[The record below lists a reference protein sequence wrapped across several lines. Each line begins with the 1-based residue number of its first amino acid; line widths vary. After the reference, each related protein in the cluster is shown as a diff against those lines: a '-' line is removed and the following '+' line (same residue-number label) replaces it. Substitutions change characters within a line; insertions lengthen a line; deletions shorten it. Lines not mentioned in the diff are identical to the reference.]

1 MRIRKVIFVI
11 STWIILLLACRK
23 DKEIS
28 RFLHQVHE
36 KSTLVIDTRYKNVPC
51 DSLYYVFSDTIS
63 KIIWQTYTNYDSK
76 NSLLIQLEQD
86 YEMNSSII
94 RMESLMFFY
103 HMYLNKNK
111 LTNKNLDSYWIC
123 FQTAIDNLEKQE
135 NQKLQ
140 DFVLLNYDNIDPGD
154 TLMIVLEVELD
165 YGIRVMTYGSA
176 YHQIYPK
183 SSFNDSLIITGI
195 LIRKGEYPD
204 FQKNSTDLNIDKL
217 WFEIK
222 TLEISDS
229 SVTIKY
235 KGPSDELKTGGLF
248 YLNLEGYGCRYV
260 KQINK

>member
-1 MRIRKVIFVI
+1 MRIRIVIFVI
-11 STWIILLLACRK
+11 FTWICFLLACRR
-23 DKEIS
+23 DNEIC
-28 RFLHQVHE
+28 RFFNQVQE
-36 KSTLVIDTRYKNVPC
+36 KSTIENDTRYKNIPC
-51 DSLYYVFSDTIS
+51 DSLYYASSDTIS
-63 KIIWQTYTNYDSK
+63 KIIRQTYTKYDSK
-76 NSLLIQLEQD
+76 NSLNIQLEMD
-86 YEMNSSII
+86 SLNI
-94 RMESLMFFY
+94 RPESLMALY

-111 LTNKNLDSYWIC
+111 LTKKNLDSYLNC
-123 FQTAIDNLEKQE
+123 FQTAIENLEKQE

-140 DFVLLNYDNIDPGD
+140 DFVLLNYKNIDPGD
-154 TLMIVLEVELD
+154 TLKIVLEVELE
-165 YGIRVMTYGSA
+165 YGSRVMTYGSA